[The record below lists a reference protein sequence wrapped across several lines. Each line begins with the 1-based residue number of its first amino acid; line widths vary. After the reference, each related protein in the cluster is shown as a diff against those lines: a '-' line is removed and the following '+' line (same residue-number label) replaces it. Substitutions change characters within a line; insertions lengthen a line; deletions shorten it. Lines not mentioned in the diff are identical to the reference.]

1 MYLADQRVIPQAHPS
16 ARQAAGFEAVMLGHC
31 GGKADLTQLRS
42 DTLAEIRALGLVEE
56 ATELKRM
63 QTAKAKTDVP
73 ADVQTDA
80 RASEALEYLYNIPLP
95 VLSLAD
101 FQALFPR
108 ATQWRASY
116 KSQLAGDCYW
126 LAKAVADFFN
136 ERQSVAGGLITGVKK
151 LWIIRVDEAL
161 GQKGF
166 LPDAQCNLTDISSL
180 KGLHL
185 ALLPPGAGLIAM
197 PDLERLQIPQHL
209 PDIPRV
215 RLQNPAP
222 AFLPCSQQQPADDG
236 HRERRNKDEMPIN
249 TVPWST
255 QKIAGH
261 IIDPIHKYRPDMQC
275 LWSLA
280 LQDESSSGSPAI
292 STAALDDLTLLRNS
306 SRYQRGLHR
315 MQFVF
320 PYLRSNNQLYSASG
334 LLAGKIASQSIAAGA
349 WRSIAGLALGDNAL
363 PYPPVDY
370 RVAAQLRE
378 THGIGLVLRQAGKIY
393 LDDERLASPYTP
405 KYGQALRDTSA
416 QRSGEFVR
424 FMGFLQRQLHRLGE
438 NTLFSLDPLDPRPRL
453 LLEQFFN
460 RLHEQGALRGRVAE
474 LAYNIEQI
482 TSAENTLKFEIQIAP
497 AFAIDRIYLS
507 FSHQRGENSLTLNV
521 ERF

>member
-42 DTLAEIRALGLVEE
+42 DTLAEIRSLGLVNEV
-56 ATELKRM
+56 AELKLI
-63 QTAKAKTDVP
+63 QAGKTP
-73 ADVQTDA
+73 AGALAGETTSETT
-80 RASEALEYLYNIPLP
+80 SEALAYLYNIPLP

-101 FQALFPR
+101 FQALFPG
-108 ATQWRASY
+108 ANQWRASY

-136 ERQSVAGGLITGVKK
+136 EGQAVAGGLTTGVKK

-161 GQKGF
+161 GQSGF

-197 PDLERLQIPQHL
+197 PDLERLQIPQQL

-222 AFLPCSQQQPADDG
+222 AFLPCSQKQPADDG
-236 HRERRNKDEMPIN
+236 HRERRNKNEMPASA
-249 TVPWST
+249 VPWRT
-255 QKIAGH
+255 QRIAGH

-275 LWSLA
+275 LWTLA
-280 LQDESSSGSPAI
+280 LQDESSRGSPGL
-292 STAALDDLTLLRNS
+292 STSALDDLTLLRTS
-306 SRYQRGLHR
+306 SPYQRVLHR
-315 MQFVF
+315 MQFIF

-334 LLAGKIASQSIAAGA
+334 LLAGKIASQSIVAGA

-363 PYPPVDY
+363 PYPLVDH
-370 RVAAQLRE
+370 RVAAHLRD

-424 FMGFLQRQLHRLGE
+424 FMGFLQRQLRRLGE
-438 NTLFSLDPLDPRPRL
+438 NILFSMDPLDPRPRL

-474 LAYNIEQI
+474 LAYSIEQI
-482 TSAENTLKFEIQIAP
+482 SSAENTLKYEIQIAP
-497 AFAIDRIYLS
+497 AFPIDRIYLS
-507 FSHQRGENSLTLNV
+507 FSHQRGENSLTLNW
-521 ERF
+521 EGF